1 MAEKPML
8 SNDVRRSPIM
18 ERSKL
23 ESVGRLCKENLL
35 LILTIA
41 GVVLGIIL
49 GCIIRLAEPSE
60 NAIMI
65 ISFPGEI
72 LMRAL
77 KMLIL
82 PLIVSSLIVGVSS
95 LDAKASGHMGLRTLL
110 YYFGTTFMAI
120 IIGVILVVSI
130 HPGDPVLKDETA
142 VAKGDS
148 RITSLDAFLDLI
160 RNFFPDNLAQAMF
173 QHVKTSYSDVKVKK
187 KRIQL
192 TPLTDNIILNGTILI
207 NETTGQRINATLTT
221 TAEGN
226 FTKQIIEYEEMMEV
240 RGLKYGDG
248 INVLGLICFC
258 VGFSIFL
265 SKMGS
270 RGQIMIDFFDILN
283 DIVMKLILLVMW
295 YSPFGIMFLIC
306 GKILELENIQ
316 VVAARLGLY
325 IVTVVAGL
333 GVHALISLPLTY
345 FLITRKNPL
354 TLCKAVFQA
363 WITALATAS
372 SSATLPVTFQCL
384 EEKMHI
390 DKRVTRFVLPV
401 GATINMDGTA
411 LYEAVAPIFIAQ
423 MNGIDLSFGQILTV
437 SLTATCAAI
446 GAAAIP
452 SAGLVTMLMV
462 LTSVGLPVEDVSLI
476 LAVDWFL
483 DRLRTS
489 VNVLGDSY
497 GAAVVAH
504 LSRLEL
510 AEIDKHHDH
519 DHEVELGE
527 LEPGKV
533 NGGENVPAEGAASDD
548 LYPQLKT

>member
-1 MAEKPML
+1 MSEKPML
-8 SNDVRRSPIM
+8 SNNTRPPQVAGTPVQKVKSWCR
-18 ERSKL
+18 
-23 ESVGRLCKENLL
+23 ENLL

-41 GVVLGIIL
+41 GVVFGVIL
-49 GCIIRLAEPSE
+49 GFIIRIAEPSP

-142 VAKGDS
+142 VAEGDS
-148 RITSLDAFLDLI
+148 RITSLDALLDLI

-173 QHVKTSYSDVKVKK
+173 QHVKTSYSDIEVKK
-187 KRIQL
+187 KRIKL
-192 TPLTDNIILNGTILI
+192 LPFTDDIILNGTILV
-207 NETTGQRINATLTT
+207 NETTGERINATLYTSQD
-221 TAEGN
+221 GN
-226 FTKQIIEYEEMMEV
+226 FTKQIVEYVEMVEK
-240 RGLKYGDG
+240 RGLKYGNG

-265 SKMGS
+265 SKMGP
-270 RGQIMIDFFDILN
+270 RGQVMIDFFDILN
-283 DIVMKLILLVMW
+283 DIVMKLIILVMW

-306 GKILELENIQ
+306 GKILELEDIQ
-316 VVAARLGLY
+316 AVAARLGLY

-333 GVHALISLPLTY
+333 GVHALVSLPLTY
-345 FLITRKNPL
+345 FIITRKSPL
-354 TLCKAVFQA
+354 ILCKAVFQA

-384 EEKMHI
+384 EDTMKI

-423 MNGIDLSFGQILTV
+423 MNGIELSFGQILTV

-504 LSRLEL
+504 LSKAEL
-510 AEIDKHHDH
+510 AEIDKHNMI
-519 DHEVELGE
+519 EVELGE
-527 LEPGKV
+527 MDEGKR
-533 NGGENVPAEGAASDD
+533 NGGDNVTEGAASDE
-548 LYPQLKT
+548 LYPDLRS

>member
-1 MAEKPML
+1 MAEQPML
-8 SNDVRRSPIM
+8 TNEVGKKEPVFSKVSSNRILQFVKD
-18 ERSKL
+18 
-23 ESVGRLCKENLL
+23 NLL

-41 GVVLGIIL
+41 GVVLGVIL
-49 GCIIRLAEPSE
+49 GFILRLAQPSPD
-60 NAIMI
+60 AIMI
-65 ISFPGEI
+65 IAFPGEI

-82 PLIVSSLIVGVSS
+82 PLIVSSLIIGVSS
-95 LDAKASGHMGLRTLL
+95 LDAKASGHMGLRTLV
-110 YYFGTTFMAI
+110 YYFGTTFLAI

-160 RNFFPDNLAQAMF
+160 RNFFPDNLAQACF

-187 KRIQL
+187 KRIEYIPVTDLNTNL
-192 TPLTDNIILNGTILI
+192 TVTT
-207 NETTGQRINATLTT
+207 TTGTLVNITLAPIN
-221 TAEGN
+221 N
-226 FTKQIIEYEEMMEV
+226 MTKQIVEYEETVEMK
-240 RGLKYGDG
+240 GLKYGNG

-258 VGFSIFL
+258 VGFAIFL
-265 SKMGS
+265 SKMGPK
-270 RGQIMIDFFDILN
+270 GQVMVDFFDILN
-283 DIVMKLILLVMW
+283 EIVMKLIILVMW
-295 YSPFGIMFLIC
+295 YSPFGIMFLIA
-306 GKILELENIQ
+306 GKILELDDIQ
-316 VVAARLGLY
+316 AVAARLGLY
-325 IVTVVAGL
+325 IVTVVSGL
-333 GVHALISLPLTY
+333 VVHACVSLPLTY
-345 FLITRKNPL
+345 FIITRKNPL
-354 TLCKAVFQA
+354 LLCKAVFQA

-423 MNGIDLSFGQILTV
+423 MNGIELSFGQILTV

-504 LSRLEL
+504 LSRNEL
-510 AEIDKHHDH
+510 AEIDKHHMAEID
-519 DHEVELGE
+519 VELADINSA
-527 LEPGKV
+527 KQ
-533 NGGENVPAEGAASDD
+533 NGRENLPTGGADGDD
-548 LYPQLKT
+548 LYPQLND